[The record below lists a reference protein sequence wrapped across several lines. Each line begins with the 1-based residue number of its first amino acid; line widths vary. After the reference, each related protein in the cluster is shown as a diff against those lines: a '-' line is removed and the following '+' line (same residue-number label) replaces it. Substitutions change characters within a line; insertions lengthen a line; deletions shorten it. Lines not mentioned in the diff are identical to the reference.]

1 MLRYYDITRRRFLRI
16 AGLTTLE
23 TMLASAAIRTA
34 TAGEAAQPSTP
45 IPSMRADEAL
55 AMALIDADVALVT
68 SVPATATAQIFDA
81 YNRLSGQNQPF
92 SFNEEVAYSLSHGC
106 ALSGRRAA
114 AVIKAHGLAKAANS
128 LIDSLT
134 AGTTAGLVVIV
145 THDKTGGHSDNI
157 FDLSAL
163 LKGTG
168 IPFRMP
174 DKGAFYQDLLSCFL
188 WSEQLG
194 LPVAVFVDSDD
205 LVASVELARTRLPA
219 PTRRYSREPLF
230 HVLCPPLAGYQHRVL
245 QARLAGQPPPPT
257 ADAPRLSIPDGLPPK
272 WQAAVQPYLPLFA
285 AFRQVREEEG
295 IDWVSGDTGLGT
307 LFAFSPFDCVDVCTY
322 YGGSLP
328 LALGAQL
335 GGRRAVWAVSGDYAF
350 IAAGHL
356 GLVEAVARERPL
368 KILLLHNGC
377 ALATGG
383 QPIPPK
389 LLDHLLAGYRERV
402 RVLRN
407 PQDSEAARSILTQA
421 ARSPGLEIILAEYV

>member
-1 MLRYYDITRRRFLRI
+1 
-16 AGLTTLE
+16 
-23 TMLASAAIRTA
+23 
-34 TAGEAAQPSTP
+34 
-45 IPSMRADEAL
+45 
-55 AMALIDADVALVT
+55 MALIDADVALVT
-68 SVPATATAQIFDA
+68 SVPATATAQIFDN
-81 YNRLSGQNQPF
+81 YNRLSGRTLPF

-145 THDKTGGHSDNI
+145 TYDKTGGHSDNI

-174 DKGAFYQDLLSCFL
+174 EKGAFYADLLSCFL

-194 LPVAVFVDSDD
+194 VPVAVFIDSDD
-205 LVASVELARTRLPA
+205 LGAPVESARTRLPA

-230 HVLCPPLAGYQHRVL
+230 HVLCPPLASYQHRVL
-245 QARLAGQPPPPT
+245 QARLAGQSPPPT
-257 ADAPRLSIPDGLPPK
+257 AEAPRLSVPEGLPPK
-272 WQAAVQPYLPLFA
+272 WQAAVRPYLPLFE
-285 AFRQVREEEG
+285 AFRQVRQQEG

-307 LFAFSPFDCVDVCTY
+307 LFAFNPFDCVDVCTY

-335 GGRRAVWAVSGDYAF
+335 GGKKAVWAVSGDYAF

-356 GLVEAVARERPL
+356 GLVEAVARELPL
-368 KILLLHNGC
+368 KVLLLHNGC

-389 LLDHLLAGYRERV
+389 LLDHLLEGYRGQV
-402 RVLRN
+402 RVLSQ
-407 PQDSEAARSILTQA
+407 PQNSEAARKLLTQA
-421 ARSPGLEIILAEYV
+421 ARSSGLEIILAEYV